1 MIRVVIDTNVLIRY
15 LIRPSAAVRRLIEEL
30 WIGGLISMVSTP
42 ELVAELEAVLQRDKM
57 RRFIVAADSEALL
70 AALNQLAEMLP
81 PLGEVPQYT
90 RDPKDDKFVA
100 CALLGNVDYLVSLD
114 QDLLVLTRV
123 GDTPIVTPEEFL
135 IRASILN

>member
-1 MIRVVIDTNVLIRY
+1 MIRVVIDTNVLIRH
-15 LIRPSAAVRRLIEEL
+15 LIRSSAAVRRLIEEL

-114 QDLLVLTRV
+114 QDLL
-123 GDTPIVTPEEFL
+123 
-135 IRASILN
+135 

>member
-135 IRASILN
+135 IRASKLN